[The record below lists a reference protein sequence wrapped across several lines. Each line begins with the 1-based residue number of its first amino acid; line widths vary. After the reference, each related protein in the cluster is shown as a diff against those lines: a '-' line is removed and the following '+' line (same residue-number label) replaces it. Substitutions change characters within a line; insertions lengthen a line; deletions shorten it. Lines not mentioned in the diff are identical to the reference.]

1 MTTCWKPK
9 PDLYTHFLKMSRSLP
24 SFFGRKYIESSKKI
38 PTLLMNQKLSF
49 GNHLCCP
56 PGSSPDPLINIFQLS
71 CWVRRFAWFA
81 WFACLPWQRTIPCHG
96 IGTIPRQNSSFREK
110 KKHIVFCLP
119 CSKTTNTTDKPLK
132 QKTAVFFW
140 GGAWWLLRLKK
151 TMAKHTSVHP
161 LVQNLRFQTEAS
173 KESHSLSL
181 RRRPSVVSTQQ
192 KHHKQKTL
200 RRSSKFKVFLVVQ
213 VIFVTSS
220 ILGMSWMPLTM

>member
-110 KKHIVFCLP
+110 KKHIVFVYHVRKQLTQP
-119 CSKTTNTTDKPLK
+119 TNPWNKKL
-132 QKTAVFFW
+132 QFFF
-140 GGAWWLLRLKK
+140 GGGLMVASVEKNNGKAHVR
-151 TMAKHTSVHP
+151 TSVGP
-161 LVQNLRFQTEAS
+161 KPEVPNWSQ
-173 KESHSLSL
+173 
-181 RRRPSVVSTQQ
+181 
-192 KHHKQKTL
+192 
-200 RRSSKFKVFLVVQ
+200 
-213 VIFVTSS
+213 
-220 ILGMSWMPLTM
+220 